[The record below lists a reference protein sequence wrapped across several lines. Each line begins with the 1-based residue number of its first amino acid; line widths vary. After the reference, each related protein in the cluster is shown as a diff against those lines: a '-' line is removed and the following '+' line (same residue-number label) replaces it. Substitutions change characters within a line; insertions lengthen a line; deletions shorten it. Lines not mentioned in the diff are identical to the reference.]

1 MYSIV
6 INEKNLSTFIDAVNF
21 MMLLIVLIDVDR
33 FIAIMI
39 QVERLLS
46 NYSLLTP
53 DLVKFWGI

>member
-1 MYSIV
+1 M
-6 INEKNLSTFIDAVNF
+6 INEKNLSTFIDAINF

-46 NYSLLTP
+46 NYSLLPP